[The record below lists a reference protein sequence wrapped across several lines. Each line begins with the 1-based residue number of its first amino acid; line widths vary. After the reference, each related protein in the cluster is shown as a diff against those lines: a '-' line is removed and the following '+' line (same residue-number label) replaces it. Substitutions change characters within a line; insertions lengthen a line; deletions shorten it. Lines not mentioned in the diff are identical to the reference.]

1 MLRGVLGSSLMAM
14 SCLMFSA
21 CGGGGGGG
29 TSAPPPPPP
38 SSAVGLVQTQGAT
51 SGWRLVAEPASN
63 GSSHLILDLLGPE
76 GLQIRGVGFSIQ
88 ADSTR
93 VAWASAGGS
102 EPYAREGSVLDLG
115 NGTHLFRSFAKG
127 GELQVGIYQKGGQP
141 ATLGA
146 APIVSVALD
155 LRNNATGS
163 VPFQEGSLAGR
174 VLLADGST
182 QPVAINLGQL
192 AVK

>member
-1 MLRGVLGSSLMAM
+1 
-14 SCLMFSA
+14 
-21 CGGGGGGG
+21 
-29 TSAPPPPPP
+29 
-38 SSAVGLVQTQGAT
+38 
-51 SGWRLVAEPASN
+51 VAEPASN
-63 GSSHLILDLLGPE
+63 GSSHLILNLLGPE
-76 GLQIRGVGFSIQ
+76 GLQIRGVGFSLQ
-88 ADSTR
+88 ADNTR

-102 EPYAREGSVLDLG
+102 EPYAREGSVLALG
-115 NGTHLFRSFAKG
+115 TGTHLFRSLAKG
-127 GELQVGIYQKGGQP
+127 GELQVGIFQKGGQP

-163 VPFQEGSLAGR
+163 VPFQDGSLAGR

-192 AVK
+192 TVK